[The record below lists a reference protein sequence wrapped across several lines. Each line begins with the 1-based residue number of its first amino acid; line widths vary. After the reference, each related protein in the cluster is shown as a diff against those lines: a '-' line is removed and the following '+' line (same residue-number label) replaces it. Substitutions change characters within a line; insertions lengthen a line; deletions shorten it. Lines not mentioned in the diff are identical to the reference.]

1 MTISAHVALDSIHS
15 KSESPRITTMIL
27 RFPRF
32 ILPELNTHRVLS
44 RNASS
49 SRAVPVR
56 KIIEDVQTDPAM
68 PVEWGT
74 HKPGMQAGEELDD
87 ADVFVA
93 RQIWLDARD
102 QAVVTAQRLL
112 KLNLAKQVIN
122 RILEPF
128 SHTSVIVTATEWK
141 NFFDL
146 RCHPDADPTMRA
158 LAEAMR
164 DAIDA
169 SVPVERMF
177 HVPLVPD
184 FDQRQ
189 DNEPLRKLMFISAAR
204 CGRVSY
210 LNHDQS
216 EPDEERDLELARRL
230 AESRHLSVFEH
241 QAVAMEGKS
250 EGNRNFVGWYQH
262 RALVEGD

>member
-1 MTISAHVALDSIHS
+1 MTVSAKVVLDSIHS

-44 RNASS
+44 KNSSS

-74 HKPGMQAGEELDD
+74 HKPGMQAGEPLSEDD
-87 ADVFVA
+87 AFVA
-93 RQIWLDARD
+93 RQIWLDACD

-146 RCHPDADPTMRA
+146 RCHPDADPTMRE

-164 DAIDA
+164 DAYK
-169 SVPVERMF
+169 SSESVERRF

-189 DNEPLRKLMFISAAR
+189 DDEPLRKLMFISAAR
-204 CGRVSY
+204 CARVSY

-216 EPDEERDLELARRL
+216 EPDEERDLELACTL
-230 AESRHLSVFEH
+230 AESRHMSPFEH
-241 QAVAMEGKS
+241 QAIAMEGASK
-250 EGNRNFVGWYQH
+250 GNRNFVGWYQH
-262 RALVEGD
+262 RALVEGN

>member
-32 ILPELNTHRVLS
+32 ILSELNTHRVLS
-44 RNASS
+44 KNSSS

-74 HKPGMQAGEELDD
+74 HQPGMQAGAPLSDD
-87 ADVFVA
+87 EAFVA

-102 QAVVTAQRLL
+102 QAVDIAQSL
-112 KLNLAKQVIN
+112 LNLNLSKQVVN
-122 RILEPF
+122 RILEPY
-128 SHTSVIVTATEWK
+128 SHTSVIVTATEWQ

-158 LAEAMR
+158 LAETMQDAM
-164 DAIDA
+164 DA
-169 SVPVERMF
+169 SVPVERIF
-177 HVPLVPD
+177 HIPLVPD
-184 FDQRQ
+184 FEARQ
-189 DNEPLRKLMFISAAR
+189 DQEPLRKLMFISAAR
-204 CGRVSY
+204 CARVSY

-216 EPDEERDLELARRL
+216 EPDEQRDLELAGRL
-230 AESRHLSVFEH
+230 AKSRHLSVFEH

-250 EGNRNFVGWYQH
+250 KGNRNFVGWYQH